1 MAAHQVYCSAAS
13 EYRLSDRDGSVW
25 LELAL
30 KHSWFLVCSV
40 SWTFDASILSSLELV
55 TLRQRRA
62 AVVANS

>member
-30 KHSWFLVCSV
+30 KHSVCSV
-40 SWTFDASILSSLELV
+40 SWTFDASNSELLGAGDV
-55 TLRQRRA
+55 EAETR
-62 AVVANS
+62 SCGC

>member
-40 SWTFDASILSSLELV
+40 SWTFDASNSELLGAGDV
-55 TLRQRRA
+55 EAEAR
-62 AVVANS
+62 SCGC